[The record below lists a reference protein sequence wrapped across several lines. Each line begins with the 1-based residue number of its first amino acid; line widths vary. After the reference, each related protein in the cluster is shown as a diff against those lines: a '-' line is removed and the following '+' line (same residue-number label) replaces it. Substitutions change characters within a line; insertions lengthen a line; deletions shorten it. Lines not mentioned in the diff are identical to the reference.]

1 MSAPEP
7 NPNTRARLRAWI
19 KLLTVN
25 RIMQAELREKM
36 RLEFGS
42 TLPRFDVMA
51 ALDREPEGMRM
62 SALSAALMV
71 SNGNVTGIVD
81 RLVAEGV
88 VARMA
93 VPGDRRAFIVRLTK
107 AGQAEFAV
115 RAAIHAGWIDELL
128 QGLGEEDADTL
139 TTILRKVVSTQRGLQ

>member
-7 NPNTRARLRAWI
+7 NPGTRARLRVWI

-51 ALDREPEGMRM
+51 ALDREPQGMRM
-62 SALSAALMV
+62 SALSSALMV
-71 SNGNVTGIVD
+71 SNGNITGIVD
-81 RLVAEGV
+81 RLVSDGV
-88 VARMA
+88 VERLA
-93 VPGDRRAFIVRLTK
+93 VPGDRRAFIVRLTE
-107 AGQAEFAV
+107 AGQHEFAA

-128 QGLGEEDADTL
+128 QGLSEEDADTI
-139 TTILRKVVSTQRGLQ
+139 TAILRKVVGKQREQQ